1 MNRLRE
7 RERDGLKH
15 TLSTDF
21 LPNRMGHTTVH
32 HNKKKERKN
41 SIPAVGCRHIS
52 KRSDEEPVRRCKVIE
67 SSLRERNRRRP
78 AVVTGSGLTYDEN
91 FFLQFFFSS
100 FLFTIT
106 LVTVNNNDT
115 REPLSFHED
124 GEIVFFFFWSTTAY
138 GATYGA
144 PHEN

>member
-1 MNRLRE
+1 
-7 RERDGLKH
+7 
-15 TLSTDF
+15 
-21 LPNRMGHTTVH
+21 MGHTTVH

-124 GEIVFFFFWSTTAY
+124 GEIVFFFLVDDGIWRNIRSLPRKLMETARY
-138 GATYGA
+138 
-144 PHEN
+144 